1 VVTENNLTYK
11 SFKLVYP
18 VIGFVGAAIL
28 WFIMFSPLTAPHV
41 NFWFTMSCS
50 AASLTL
56 YSIILRRSELQPAFQ
71 IKSSDIII
79 GFGAAVFLYGLFFL
93 GNTISHMLFSFAG
106 QQVSGV
112 YATKSQA
119 NTAVIGMLLL
129 LLIGPAEEI
138 FWRGF
143 AQEQLMQRFGLWKGF
158 FMTTLVYTLVH
169 VPSLNFMLIMAALIA
184 GLFWGWMYLKF
195 RRLAPCIISHAVWDC
210 VIFAI
215 LPITQ

>member
-1 VVTENNLTYK
+1 MTEKNLTYK
-11 SFKLVYP
+11 SFNLTYP
-18 VIGFVGAAIL
+18 VIGFCGAAIL
-28 WFIMFSPLTAPHV
+28 WFIMFSPLTALYV
-41 NFWFTMSCS
+41 NFWFMMSCS
-50 AASLTL
+50 AASLTV
-56 YSIILRRSELQPAFQ
+56 YTIILRRNEIRIAFQ

-79 GFGAAVFLYGLFFL
+79 GLGAALLLYGLFYL
-93 GNTISHMLFSFAG
+93 GNYISHLLFSFAG

-119 NTAVIGMLLL
+119 NTALIGILLL
-129 LLIGPAEEI
+129 ILIGPAEEI

-158 FMTTLVYTLVH
+158 FITTSVYTLVH